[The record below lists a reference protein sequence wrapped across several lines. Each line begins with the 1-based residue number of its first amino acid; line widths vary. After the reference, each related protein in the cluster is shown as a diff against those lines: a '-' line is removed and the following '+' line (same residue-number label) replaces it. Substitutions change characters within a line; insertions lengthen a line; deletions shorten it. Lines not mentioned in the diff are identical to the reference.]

1 MKISVIIPV
10 HDLGEKILPC
20 LNSIYAQDLPKSEY
34 ETLVVFDSCTDD
46 SENVVREWV
55 KQHSDMRI
63 RAFRTNCSCPGGARN
78 VGLDNAL
85 GEFILFVDGDDRL
98 MNDSAMTILY
108 NAAQGHNAV
117 RMTDHGLSGGTVKF
131 SKRLTMWLHFFSREL
146 IGGDRFTDMLLNED
160 FEFVRRIRNKPG
172 YNEATVDVPLYFY
185 NYDRARMIARIENV
199 IGLSRERAKQGLPP
213 LFVSDEFIP
222 DEMDESAKARIRQSA
237 VWAKDK

>member
-1 MKISVIIPV
+1 M
-10 HDLGEKILPC
+10 G
-20 LNSIYAQDLPKSEY
+20 Q
-34 ETLVVFDSCTDD
+34 T
-46 SENVVREWV
+46 
-55 KQHSDMRI
+55 
-63 RAFRTNCSCPGGARN
+63 AFGHADTRFPHELQLSRRGSQRR
-78 VGLDNAL
+78 LDNAL

-146 IGGDRFTDMLLNED
+146 IGSDRFTDMLLNED

-185 NYDRARMIARIENV
+185 NYDRARMIARIEK
-199 IGLSRERAKQGLPP
+199 RDRAFPRKSETGIAAFACQRRS
-213 LFVSDEFIP
+213 LFP
-222 DEMDESAKARIRQSA
+222 TKWTKAQRRA
-237 VWAKDK
+237 